1 MTTLA
6 LFGSERV
13 RRTYTPFVTKS
24 VSHARVDNF
33 SEIKG
38 LDTGRNKKSHQTT
51 FKLNR
56 PSLTGFN
63 HVTHVC
69 TGSSKLLS

>member
-33 SEIKG
+33 SEIKV
-38 LDTGRNKKSHQTT
+38 LIPAELKKSS
-51 FKLNR
+51 NDI
-56 PSLTGFN
+56 
-63 HVTHVC
+63 
-69 TGSSKLLS
+69 

>member
-13 RRTYTPFVTKS
+13 RRTYTPFVTRS

-38 LDTGRNKKSHQTT
+38 LDTGRTKKVIKRH
-51 FKLNR
+51 LN
-56 PSLTGFN
+56 
-63 HVTHVC
+63 
-69 TGSSKLLS
+69 

>member
-38 LDTGRNKKSHQTT
+38 LDTGRTKKVIKRH
-51 FKLNR
+51 LNYI
-56 PSLTGFN
+56 
-63 HVTHVC
+63 V
-69 TGSSKLLS
+69 LL